1 MNLQFPGNVAAMGD
15 DGVYGNAESVG
26 NFLVRQSLDKADN
39 DFTFAVGNG
48 LAAFGIVDDL
58 RYPRRCILSL
68 YLLFEQTD
76 GRKEN
81 HVLHLAVVLCSIL
94 RCCCSEYLRSPAIPI
109 VLARQIHVSV
119 LPCKS

>member
-1 MNLQFPGNVAAMGD
+1 MGD

-76 GRKEN
+76 GRNEN
-81 HVLHLAVVLCSIL
+81 HVLHLAVVVEPLFDVVDIEECGGKLII
-94 RCCCSEYLRSPAIPI
+94 A
-109 VLARQIHVSV
+109 
-119 LPCKS
+119 